1 MSNGRFTLSGL
12 GDEIDPDI
20 DTQLR
25 VMAETDLR
33 HLELRGIEETNVL
46 DLSPA
51 QIERI
56 HRAIDEY
63 GFGISAIASPIGKI
77 DITEDF
83 DPHLERFERAIELA
97 DEFDAEYIRLFSY
110 YYPED
115 DDPNDWRDEVMRRME
130 RKVER
135 AERAGVTLV
144 HENERDIY
152 GDVPERCRD
161 IIETVDSPNL
171 RALFDPANFVVD
183 DIEVYPHAYEEL
195 AEYIEYLHVKDA
207 AFADGVEIE
216 PAGEG
221 DADIPEVIEALIEDE
236 YEGFASLE
244 PHLAHAGAEGGF
256 SGPEAFQVAA
266 QAFMAVLDDIGA
278 SYE

>member
-1 MSNGRFTLSGL
+1 MSDGRFTLSGL

-20 DTQLR
+20 GTQLR

-33 HLELRGIEETNVL
+33 YLELRRIEETNVL

-51 QIERI
+51 QIERV
-56 HRAIDEY
+56 HRALDDY
-63 GFGISAIASPIGKI
+63 GFEISAIASPIGKI
-77 DITEDF
+77 DIREDF

-115 DDPNDWRDEVMRRME
+115 DDPNDWREEVMRRME

-135 AERAGVTLV
+135 AQRAGVILV
-144 HENERDIY
+144 HENERGIY

-161 IIETVDSPNL
+161 IVETVDSPNL
-171 RALFDPANFVVD
+171 RVLFDPANFVVD
-183 DIEVYPHAYEEL
+183 DIEVYPRAYEEL
-195 AEYIEYLHVKDA
+195 AEHIEYLHIKDA
-207 AFADGVEIE
+207 VFADGVEIE
-216 PAGEG
+216 PPGEG
-221 DADIPEVIEALIEDE
+221 DADIPEVIEALTEDE

-244 PHLAHAGAEGGF
+244 PHLAHAGSEGGF
-256 SGPEAFQVAA
+256 SGSEAFQVAA
-266 QAFMAVLDDIGA
+266 RAFTAVLDDIGA